1 MLNQVLAMA
10 LIDIEVKTKVLQ
22 LWQCLNLIEI
32 FQMILQEPFGWVW
45 EVRFKGIQ
53 NQKRST
59 TGSTKYYTA
68 SRQQQEDQPNNTTT
82 LKVVLEN
89 LQQEHLLVN
98 KIADAK
104 ANNELASDSQ
114 QDYSTDQLI
123 QTFKQK
129 YYPPAN
135 DTQINSVL
143 SNLANYKL
151 PYGRVEVA
159 IIINME
165 YQTTSTPHGIDIDR
179 DCNDFCL

>member
-45 EVRFKGIQ
+45 EVRFKEIQ
-53 NQKRST
+53 NQKTST
-59 TGSTKYYTA
+59 TGNIKYYTA
-68 SRQQQEDQPNNTTT
+68 ANKRQEEDKPNNT
-82 LKVVLEN
+82 LKDAVED

-179 DCNDFCL
+179 DCNDCCL